1 MTFFL
6 KDKYTSQNAPYHYF
20 YGTEEAVKALKQSNS
35 SSPHT
40 IIDLQENNHFKC
52 NVIGGDNGDS
62 DGGDGDCSLVS
73 QLNEYSFIRIVNKCF
88 TKEFVSHC
96 DQLSEHKHQ
105 LRSLTRRFRLLY
117 IVSFVVLVVLTL
129 FTLNYLCTDI
139 WKQKNDGSV
148 VTRLRLN
155 AYRLASYLDCCSK
168 RMRTS
173 LIDRNGESSSS
184 GSSGGGGVSKLAS
197 LFSGL
202 SNVSSSSSSSSSS
215 STSSGVQYS
224 KLENG
229 GMSAASQLE
238 LNV

>member
-1 MTFFL
+1 MAFFL

-52 NVIGGDNGDS
+52 NVIGGNGD
-62 DGGDGDCSLVS
+62 GDGDCSLVS

-184 GSSGGGGVSKLAS
+184 SGGGGGVSKLAS

-202 SNVSSSSSSSSSS
+202 SNVSSSSSSST

>member
-1 MTFFL
+1 
-6 KDKYTSQNAPYHYF
+6 
-20 YGTEEAVKALKQSNS
+20 
-35 SSPHT
+35 
-40 IIDLQENNHFKC
+40 
-52 NVIGGDNGDS
+52 
-62 DGGDGDCSLVS
+62 
-73 QLNEYSFIRIVNKCF
+73 
-88 TKEFVSHC
+88 VSHC
-96 DQLSEHKHQ
+96 DKLREQKHQ
-105 LRSLTRRFRLLY
+105 IRSLTRRFRILY

-139 WKQKNDGSV
+139 WKQKNDGSLI
-148 VTRLRLN
+148 TRLRLN

-173 LIDRNGESSSS
+173 LIDRNGDSN
-184 GSSGGGGVSKLAS
+184 GGGGGASKLAS

-202 SNVSSSSSSSSSS
+202 SNASSSSSSSS